1 MGDRV
6 MAYFERTTV
15 PNGGKPTR
23 GFKIQCGH
31 CGFNGAVPLNS
42 SLSSE
47 NEAKII
53 QRKFEEIGWKIG
65 KIQTQHRCP
74 RCFSA
79 IKNAAIVKSQR
90 KENQV
95 TQPQTQPREM
105 QKEDKRLIF
114 AKIHEVYGDNSYL
127 DNWTDAKV
135 AIDLGVPR
143 AWVKQVREADFG
155 AEGGNE
161 EIKASIEEAKKILAD
176 CKKVGE
182 MFAPLL
188 GRAEK
193 IEKTMIEIE
202 KSLR

>member
-1 MGDRV
+1 